1 MNHSMEVKI
10 LWRTRS
16 QGLRA
21 NRKVGTARNRLKE
34 AGSETASRRTEIGY
48 EALITVPDEAVTVMA
63 SLDGVPAPM
72 KDGDA
77 VEKRAA
83 TASRRQIAKGPAGY
97 REVGCA
103 TLFF

>member
-1 MNHSMEVKI
+1 
-10 LWRTRS
+10 
-16 QGLRA
+16 
-21 NRKVGTARNRLKE
+21 
-34 AGSETASRRTEIGY
+34 
-48 EALITVPDEAVTVMA
+48 
-63 SLDGVPAPM
+63 VPAPM